1 MNNHQVSIGMKVGLI
16 GVGRCGLPIA
26 LNFEQRGLQVIASS
40 YKREYIENLQNKIT
54 NTTEPY
60 VKELLHD
67 SKIDFTTDNQR
78 VIEECDIIYILVA
91 TPSLPSGDYDMQ
103 AIDDVM
109 EDFKKYKGSLK
120 NKVCVIASTT
130 NPGYCET
137 VSKSMKHIG
146 LDVAYC
152 PIFIAQG
159 SVYKDFDSSQHR
171 TPIMIGTDNENAFIK
186 AKALFIALNKPE
198 ERIFKMGF
206 TASEI
211 LKMTYNCFYT
221 IKVSFVNQIGQL
233 LYRSGG
239 WKDKETFYEIIRMN
253 DVIGAKASNFGF
265 GYGGPC
271 LPRDN
276 KSLVKFAKKVGV
288 DYNIGDVV
296 DDLNNKHLTFLH
308 ELYSNQNQDKLPYYF
323 SYISYKQGTDLDEP
337 AQQHDLAK
345 LFMEDGITVY
355 VSPSHFLNKKIAQNL
370 TDQFGDLFQ
379 IKSDAD
385 LKKENIDYF
394 QIN

>member
-1 MNNHQVSIGMKVGLI
+1 MKVGLI

-40 YKREYIENLQNKIT
+40 YKQEYIEDLQNKII

-60 VKELLHD
+60 VKELLQD

-78 VIEECDIIYILVA
+78 VIEECDVIYILVA

-103 AIDDVM
+103 AIDNVM
-109 EDFKKYKGSLK
+109 DDFKKYKGSLK
-120 NKVCVIASTT
+120 DKVCVIASTT

-137 VSKSMKHIG
+137 VNKSMKDIG
-146 LDVAYC
+146 LDIAYC

-159 SVYKDFDSSQHR
+159 SVYKDFDSSHHV
-171 TPIMIGTDNENAFIK
+171 MIGTDNENAFTK
-186 AKALFIALNKPE
+186 TKALFLALNKPDQ
-198 ERIFKMGF
+198 RIFNMGF

-233 LYRSGG
+233 LYRSGS
-239 WKDKETFYEIIRMN
+239 WKDKETFYELVRID
-253 DVIGAKASNFGF
+253 DVIGARASKFGF

-276 KSLVKFAKKVGV
+276 KSLVKFAKKLGV

-296 DDLNNKHLTFLH
+296 DDLNNKHVIFLH
-308 ELYSNQNQDKLPYYF
+308 ELYSKQNQPKLPYYF
-323 SYISYKQGTDLDEP
+323 SYISYKPGTDLDEP

-345 LFMEDGITVY
+345 LFLEDGIKVY
-355 VSPSHFLNKKIAQNL
+355 VSPSQFLNQNVAKKL
-370 TDQFGDLFQ
+370 KDQFGDLFQ
-379 IKSDAD
+379 IKSETD
-385 LKKENIDYF
+385 LKQENIDYF

>member
-1 MNNHQVSIGMKVGLI
+1 MKVGLI

-26 LNFEQRGLQVIASS
+26 LNFEQRGLEVIASS
-40 YKREYIENLQNKIT
+40 YKQEYIEDLQNKII

-60 VKELLHD
+60 VKELLQD

-78 VIEECDIIYILVA
+78 VIEECDVIYILVA

-103 AIDDVM
+103 AIDNVM
-109 EDFKKYKGSLK
+109 DDFKRYKGNLK
-120 NKVCVIASTT
+120 DKVCVIASTT

-137 VSKSMKHIG
+137 VSRSMKDIG
-146 LDVAYC
+146 LDIAYC

-159 SVYKDFDSSQHR
+159 SVYKDFDSSHHV
-171 TPIMIGTDNENAFIK
+171 MIGTDNVDAFTK
-186 AKALFIALNKPE
+186 TKALFLALNKPDQ
-198 ERIFKMGF
+198 RIFNMGF

-221 IKVSFVNQIGQL
+221 MKISFVNQIGQL
-233 LYRSGG
+233 LYRSGS
-239 WKDKETFYEIIRMN
+239 WKDKETFYEIVRID
-253 DVIGAKASNFGF
+253 DVIGARAANFGF

-308 ELYSNQNQDKLPYYF
+308 ELYSKQNQDKLPYYF

-337 AQQHDLAK
+337 AQQHDLAE
-345 LFMEDGITVY
+345 LFMEDGIKVY
-355 VSPSHFLNKKIAQNL
+355 VSPSEFLNKKIAQKL
-370 TDQFGDLFQ
+370 KDKFGNLFQ
-379 IKSDAD
+379 IKSDTE